1 MDLFMNPFRPALVCA
16 LMLSLCLSVA
26 TAEAAEPGSGPG
38 PGLDRQEIDA
48 LVEDLRDPEAR
59 ERLIARLEA
68 LREADETPAVP
79 ELDPEQLMTAGEDLI
94 DELVAR
100 VRSVEPAWVLGN
112 AALTLGMLILAG
124 LLRWLARLLL
134 LRAGRVFGARI
145 RAAGRAPDPDGTD
158 SDAARA
164 MMRLPLR
171 LMDLGLLVG
180 MLLLSLSIWELPLL
194 SWLNGVAGGALGQR
208 LVMILSIAMVTVIA
222 WNIAD
227 AIIDRALSRHM
238 RRLHQARS
246 QNRVNTVGP
255 LLRGTSLFVI
265 ATLGL
270 LMGVSAL
277 GIDITPLIASAGI
290 LGLAVG
296 FGAQS
301 LIKDLLVGA
310 ILVFEDAASV
320 DDWVE
325 VGPLAGTVEQMGLRT
340 MRLRDLTGT
349 LHVLPYSEVGGLSNY
364 TKDYAFAWVDVT
376 VGYEADLGEV
386 LRELEEIGRSI
397 REDAGFRDRVLDD
410 PHVYGVNAFA
420 PSGPLISVRMKT
432 APVERWNVSREYRR
446 RIKERFQE
454 LGVEIPIPRSRV
466 RLDSDDAPTDQE
478 DQEDQ
483 EEQEGQADE

>member
-1 MDLFMNPFRPALVCA
+1 MNAFRVVVPVLT
-16 LMLSLCLSVA
+16 LSLCMLVA
-26 TAEAAEPGSGPG
+26 TAEAAEPGSATGS
-38 PGLDRQEIDA
+38 GLAPQEVDS
-48 LVEDLRDPEAR
+48 LVADLRDPEAR

-68 LREADETPAVP
+68 LRKADETPTAP
-79 ELDPEQLMTAGEDLI
+79 ELDPEELMAAGEDLI
-94 DELVAR
+94 DDLVTRA
-100 VRSVEPAWVLGN
+100 RSVEPAWVLRS
-112 AALTLGMLILAG
+112 AALTLGMLILAW

-134 LRAGRVFGARI
+134 LRAGRVLGARI
-145 RAAGRAPDPDGTD
+145 RAAGRAPETAGTD
-158 SDAARA
+158 SEAARD

-171 LMDLGLLVG
+171 LLDLGLVTG
-180 MLLLSLSIWELPLL
+180 VLLLGLTIWDLPLL
-194 SWLNGVAGGALGQR
+194 SWLNAVAGGALVPR
-208 LVMILSIAMVTVIA
+208 LVMILSVAMVTGIA
-222 WNIAD
+222 WNVAD
-227 AIIDRALSRHM
+227 ALIDRALYLHM
-238 RRLHQARS
+238 GRLQHARS
-246 QNRVNTVGP
+246 RNRVNTVGP
-255 LLRGTSLFVI
+255 LLRGVSRFVI
-265 ATLGL
+265 VTLGL
-270 LMGVSAL
+270 LTGLSAL
-277 GIDITPLIASAGI
+277 GIDVAPLIASAGI

-310 ILVFEDAASV
+310 TLVFEDAASI

-349 LHVLPYSEVGGLSNY
+349 LHVLPYSEVTSLSNY

-397 REDAGFRDRVLDD
+397 REDEGFRDRVLDD

-446 RIKERFQE
+446 RIKERFQQ
-454 LGVEIPIPRSRV
+454 LGVEIPVPRSRV
-466 RLDSDDAPTDQE
+466 RLDCGEVPT
-478 DQEDQ
+478 
-483 EEQEGQADE
+483 EQDSIEQPAR